1 MDHATQHALDSLVS
15 DGFMPHGHCYLWTPE
30 LLWIFVISESLIV
43 LSYFSIP
50 LALMYFVSKRR
61 DLQFNWIFKL
71 FSLFIFACGVTH
83 LLGIW
88 TIWYPDY
95 WLDALVKAATAMIS
109 VVAAVLLWRLMPHAL
124 KLPSTQQLEDVVS
137 QLQQEVEQ
145 RKSTEAE
152 LFQLKAASDE
162 RFRVLF
168 DQAAIGVAEVD
179 VDTGTFLRINRKYC
193 DILGYSPEE
202 MRSINYRSL
211 IHPDGGPVIQEKL
224 QSLMDGIL
232 PEFSIEER
240 FLHKSGHLIWV
251 ELTVSPL
258 RQPSMS
264 SLTYVV
270 IVQDITARKQAEMTL
285 KEQFDELRRWRET
298 TIGRESRVLE
308 LKQEVNELLV
318 SSGQPSRYASVEAD
332 GHGS

>member
-1 MDHATQHALDSLVS
+1 MDHATHALDSLAS
-15 DGFMPHGHCYLWTPE
+15 DSFMPHGHCYLWTPE
-30 LLWIFVISESLIV
+30 LLWIFVIAESLIV

-50 LALMYFVSKRR
+50 FALMYFVSKRR

-71 FSLFIFACGVTH
+71 FSLFIFACGITH

-109 VVAAVLLWRLMPHAL
+109 VVAAVLLWRLMPRAL

-179 VDTGTFLRINRKYC
+179 ADTGTFLRINRKYC

-211 IHPDGGPVIQEKL
+211 IHPDGWPVIQEKL
-224 QSLMDGIL
+224 QSLMSGML

-240 FLHKSGHLIWV
+240 FLHKRGHLIWV

-258 RQPSMS
+258 RQPSTS
-264 SLTYVV
+264 SSTYVV
-270 IVQDITARKQAEMTL
+270 IVQDITVRKQAEMTL

-318 SSGQPSRYASVEAD
+318 SSGQPPRYASVEAD
-332 GHGS
+332 GHGT